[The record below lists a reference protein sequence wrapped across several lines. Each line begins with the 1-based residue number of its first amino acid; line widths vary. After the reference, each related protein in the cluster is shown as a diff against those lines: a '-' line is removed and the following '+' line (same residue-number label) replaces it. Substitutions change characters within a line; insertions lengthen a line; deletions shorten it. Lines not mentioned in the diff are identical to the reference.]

1 MRIYEIKEIPVTD
14 QGNWDRVFHISFN
27 EVSIPGYGEFD
38 DWLRRVVASK
48 RNPNGIIGPL
58 DYYYVLLSHYQ
69 GWVSCNGHSGSF
81 NNGPKLTH
89 YELRCHNPLA
99 ELFLK
104 VYSIPQEEYDRNIKY
119 IRDRENRGRGYF
131 DTRNGEVFS
140 YGDVEV
146 LVTKH
151 RSEIRT
157 IEESQ
162 ADYEKAKKVRRRNL
176 RKTKKK
182 PSGQKR
188 RSRV

>member
-1 MRIYEIKEIPVTD
+1 M
-14 QGNWDRVFHISFN
+14 G
-27 EVSIPGYGEFD
+27 
-38 DWLRRVVASK
+38 
-48 RNPNGIIGPL
+48 
-58 DYYYVLLSHYQ
+58 YYYVLLSHYQ
-69 GWVSCNGHSGSF
+69 GWVSTNGHSGSY
-81 NNGPKLTH
+81 NIGPRLTH

-99 ELFLK
+99 DFFLK
-104 VYSIPQEEYDRNIKY
+104 HWTISQEEYDRNIKY

-131 DTRNGEVFS
+131 DTQNGEVFS

-157 IEESQ
+157 IEESR
-162 ADYEKAKKVRRRNL
+162 ADYEKAEKVRRRNL